1 MIKRPLNPRFT
12 AAVLDGRK
20 FTTIREKPWPV
31 GVPIMLYNWSGKAY
45 RSPQINVA
53 AVIVKCNWQ
62 IRIEHFEN
70 GKMFYQVGLEDL
82 AKLHEMEGFE
92 SREAMDDWFR
102 SVVKPGHVITR
113 YLMRFSLLSP
123 PRDTTKAE
131 LLEACEI
138 IGASLKTS
146 RKP

>member
-53 AVIVKCNWQ
+53 AVKVMGYWPIH
-62 IRIEHFEN
+62 IEHQKDGEMLYNVGMEN
-70 GKMFYQVGLEDL
+70 
-82 AKLHEMEGFE
+82 AKPLHEMEGFE

-102 SVVKPGHVITR
+102 SVVKPGYVITR
-113 YLMRFSLLSP
+113 YLMRFSLL
-123 PRDTTKAE
+123 
-131 LLEACEI
+131 
-138 IGASLKTS
+138 
-146 RKP
+146 